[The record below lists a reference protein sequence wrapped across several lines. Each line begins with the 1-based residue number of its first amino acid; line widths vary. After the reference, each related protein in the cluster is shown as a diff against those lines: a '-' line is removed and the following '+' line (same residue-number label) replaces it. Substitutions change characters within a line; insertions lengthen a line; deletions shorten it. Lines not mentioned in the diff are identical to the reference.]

1 MSEYVTQ
8 LDEKIEEYRSGIE
21 KMQRVVDES
30 EAMLSLMLVIRE
42 ALVDA
47 EIQGV
52 ITDSTMND
60 ATEEL
65 GG

>member
-1 MSEYVTQ
+1 MSEYITQ

-30 EAMLSLMLVIRE
+30 KAMLSLMLVLRE
-42 ALVDA
+42 GLVDA
-47 EIQGV
+47 ELQGV
-52 ITDSTMND
+52 ITGSAMDD

-65 GG
+65 DG

>member
-52 ITDSTMND
+52 ITASTMND

>member
-1 MSEYVTQ
+1 MNESVTQ

-30 EAMLSLMLVIRE
+30 KAMLALMLVIRE

-52 ITDSTMND
+52 ITDSTMKD

-65 GG
+65 GA